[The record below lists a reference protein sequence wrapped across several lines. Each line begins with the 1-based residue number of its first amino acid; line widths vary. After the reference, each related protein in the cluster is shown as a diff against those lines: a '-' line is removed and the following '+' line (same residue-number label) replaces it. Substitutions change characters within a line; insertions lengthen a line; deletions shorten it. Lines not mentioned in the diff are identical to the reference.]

1 MNYDDSFLR
10 RQYLIN
16 LFPIMFSILGGTV
29 NALIDSVFISLVL
42 GKDGLSAVTL
52 SMPVYLVLCS
62 LGALIASGGSLLSA
76 REAGKENIGSAVGYY
91 HSSLTLTFI
100 CGVLFS
106 AFAFFCRPL
115 SDLLAQGS
123 LLNEY
128 IYQYIFVSL
137 LGSLPFMMLYSPV
150 FYLQLAGKR
159 KEITMMT
166 FIMVSLDAILDAVL
180 LFIYPMGITGA
191 AIASVASTLIACIY
205 GFACLN
211 RKGSDYRFSPKKIG
225 VKGTRSIIRFGSPTA
240 LGNFYDAVRLLIINA
255 LILKIAGVSGA
266 AVWAILNTLSE
277 LSLIIVSGI
286 PQAAAPMTGV
296 YYAAHENTGIRV
308 LFKIEMV
315 VAFVMSMIF
324 GVSLLVLHGP
334 LEILF
339 NSPEDLTLPLLAL
352 SLSVLAN
359 VISTIW
365 SVYFNTAGRI
375 GLSNFITVMRRLVFP
390 IAVLFIYGIRRELY
404 LWNFLPISAV
414 LSIILTWMIVVVIS
428 ARSKKSKVPLSG
440 MLLLD
445 DHLERENKVLDYSV
459 AADIESVCD
468 ASERIKEFCQANN
481 MDKKNIYRMG
491 LAIEEL
497 LTVMIQKSNSNLKTI
512 DMRSF
517 ALEETTGV
525 RIRCAGERYNPF
537 EQVDEDEDFYMGIS
551 MLEKTATYVH
561 HSYTLGMNTII
572 ILL

>member
-1 MNYDDSFLR
+1 MNHDDSFLR

-16 LFPIMFSILGGTV
+16 LFPIMFSILGGTI

-62 LGALIASGGSLLSA
+62 VGALIASGGCLLSA
-76 REAGKENIGSAVGYY
+76 REAGKEDIESARRYY
-91 HSSLTLTFI
+91 HSSLTLAFI
-100 CGVLFS
+100 FGVLFS
-106 AFAFFCRPL
+106 GLAFVCGPI
-115 SDLLAQGS
+115 SVVLAQGS
-123 LLNEY
+123 WLCK
-128 IYQYIFVSL
+128 YIFQYCFVSF
-137 LGSLPFMMLYSPV
+137 LGSVPFMMLYNPV

-159 KEITMMT
+159 KEISMMT
-166 FIMVSLDAILDAVL
+166 FLMVSLDSILDVLL

-191 AIASVASTLIACIY
+191 ALASVISVSVACIY
-205 GFACLN
+205 GFVCLN
-211 RKGSDYRFSPKKIG
+211 NKKSEYRIDYKLFG
-225 VKGTRSIIRFGSPTA
+225 VKGTREIIRFGSPTA
-240 LGNFYDAVRLLIINA
+240 LGNFYDALRLLVINA

-277 LSLIIVSGI
+277 LSLMIVSGI

-296 YYAAHENTGIRV
+296 YIAARENTSIRV
-308 LFKIEMV
+308 LFKLQIV
-315 VAFVMSMIF
+315 VGVILSIIF
-324 GVSLLVLHGP
+324 GGLILLCSKP
-334 LEILF
+334 LEVLF
-339 NSPEDLTLPLLAL
+339 NSPEDLTMPLFAL

-365 SVYFNTAGRI
+365 SVYFNTVGRI
-375 GLSNFITVMRRLVFP
+375 VLSNIVTEMRRLVFP
-390 IAVLFIYGIRRELY
+390 ITVLFLYGIYRDLF
-404 LWNFLPISAV
+404 LWNFLPVSAL
-414 LSIILTWMIVVVIS
+414 LSIILTWVIVVVIS
-428 ARSKKSKVPLSG
+428 GLSQKSKVPLSG

-445 DHLERENKVLDYSV
+445 DHLERENKVIDYSV
-459 AADIESVCD
+459 AANVESVCD
-468 ASERIKEFCQANN
+468 ASERIKEFCLANN
-481 MDKKNIYRMG
+481 MDKKLIMRMG

-497 LTVMIQKSNSNLKTI
+497 LTVMIQKNSNLKSI

-525 RIRCAGERYNPF
+525 RIRCAGENFNPF
-537 EQVDEDEDFYMGIS
+537 EHVDEDEDFYMGIS